1 MRNFTFLVFV
11 ILTFCCWGVYGPVLH
26 LGQEALGAGPKQL
39 SSLRPF
45 ICVGVAYFLIAVVY
59 PLFVLQTK
67 GESGSWSAGGIIW
80 SFIAGLVGAIGALG
94 IILAFKF
101 GGKPVYVMPLV
112 FGLAPVVNTFV
123 TMTMAGTFK
132 QAKPIFFVGIALA
145 ALGAA
150 GVMGF
155 KPKPKVTQPEKTAA
169 MPIEIADSI
178 TPVSLQV
185 DSADKVKTDD
195 ADTAAVA
202 TETPAADAK
211 TVAKPSNDESTEK
224 AAEVVKDDTSKKSEP
239 NLFLAACCIG
249 LTALCWGAYGPVLH
263 SGQAKMQGSR
273 LRPFL
278 CVGLAYFAIAVI
290 VPIMLTGTFEEPG
303 SWNSIPGIGWS
314 LLAGAVGAIGAL
326 GIIYAFNF
334 GGKPIFIMPLVFGIA
349 PVVNTLTETFSKN
362 LISEVKP
369 MFLGSLAMVI
379 CGATIVLVFAPRGP
393 KPKPATPEVS

>member
-26 LGQEALGAGPKQL
+26 LGQEALGDGPRQL

-45 ICVGVAYFLIAVVY
+45 ICVGIAYFLIAVVY

-67 GESGSWSAGGIIW
+67 GESGSWSAGGITW

-132 QAKPIFFVGIALA
+132 QAKPIFFVGIVLA

-150 GVMGF
+150 GVMRF
-155 KPKPKVTQPEKTAA
+155 KPKPKVAQPEKTAA
-169 MPIEIADSI
+169 MQMQIADSV

-185 DSADKVKTDD
+185 DSEDETKTDG
-195 ADTAAVA
+195 
-202 TETPAADAK
+202 ADAVV
-211 TVAKPSNDESTEK
+211 TTSTDAKPANDESNK
-224 AAEVVKDDTSKKSEP
+224 NSAEVAKDDTSKKNEP

-290 VPIMLTGTFEEPG
+290 VPIMLTGTFNEPG

-314 LLAGAVGAIGAL
+314 LLAGATGAIGAL

-362 LISEVKP
+362 LISEVTP

-379 CGATIVLVFAPRGP
+379 CGATIVLVFAPRGH

>member
-1 MRNFTFLVFV
+1 M
-11 ILTFCCWGVYGPVLH
+11 
-26 LGQEALGAGPKQL
+26 Q
-39 SSLRPF
+39 
-45 ICVGVAYFLIAVVY
+45 
-59 PLFVLQTK
+59 
-67 GESGSWSAGGIIW
+67 
-80 SFIAGLVGAIGALG
+80 
-94 IILAFKF
+94 
-101 GGKPVYVMPLV
+101 
-112 FGLAPVVNTFV
+112 
-123 TMTMAGTFK
+123 
-132 QAKPIFFVGIALA
+132 
-145 ALGAA
+145 
-150 GVMGF
+150 
-155 KPKPKVTQPEKTAA
+155 
-169 MPIEIADSI
+169 IEMADSI

-185 DSADKVKTDD
+185 DSEDKADTDD
-195 ADTAAVA
+195 ADSAVVT
-202 TETPAADAK
+202 TETE
-211 TVAKPSNDESTEK
+211 AKPSNDEPTEN
-224 AAEVVKDDTSKKSEP
+224 AAEVAKDDTSKKNEP

-314 LLAGAVGAIGAL
+314 LLAGAAGAIGAL

-369 MFLGSLAMVI
+369 EFLGSLAMVI
-379 CGATIVLVFAPRGP
+379 CGATIVLVFAPRGH

>member
-26 LGQEALGAGPKQL
+26 LGQEALGDGPRQL

-45 ICVGVAYFLIAVVY
+45 ICVGIAYFLIAVVY

-67 GESGSWSAGGIIW
+67 GESGSWSTGGITW

-132 QAKPIFFVGIALA
+132 QAKPIFFVGIVLA

-150 GVMGF
+150 GVMRF
-155 KPKPKVTQPEKTAA
+155 KPKPKVAQPEKTAA
-169 MPIEIADSI
+169 MQMQIADSV

-185 DSADKVKTDD
+185 DSEDETKTDG
-195 ADTAAVA
+195 
-202 TETPAADAK
+202 ADAVV
-211 TVAKPSNDESTEK
+211 TTSTDAKPANDESNK
-224 AAEVVKDDTSKKSEP
+224 NSAEVAKDDTSKKNEP

-290 VPIMLTGTFEEPG
+290 VPIMLTGTFNEPG

-314 LLAGAVGAIGAL
+314 LLAGAAGAIGAL

-362 LISEVKP
+362 LISEVTP

-379 CGATIVLVFAPRGP
+379 CGATIVLVFAPRGH

>member
-26 LGQEALGAGPKQL
+26 LGQEALGDGPKQL

-45 ICVGVAYFLIAVVY
+45 ICVGIAYFLIAVVY

-67 GESGSWSAGGIIW
+67 GESGSWSAGGITW

-132 QAKPIFFVGIALA
+132 QAKPIFFVGIVLA

-150 GVMGF
+150 GVMRF
-155 KPKPKVTQPEKTAA
+155 KPKPKVAQPEKTAA
-169 MPIEIADSI
+169 MQMQIADSV

-185 DSADKVKTDD
+185 DSEDETKTDG
-195 ADTAAVA
+195 
-202 TETPAADAK
+202 ADAVV
-211 TVAKPSNDESTEK
+211 TTSTDAKPANDESNK
-224 AAEVVKDDTSKKSEP
+224 NSAEVAKDDTSKKNEP

-290 VPIMLTGTFEEPG
+290 VPIMLTGTFNEPG

-314 LLAGAVGAIGAL
+314 LLAGAAGAIGAL

-369 MFLGSLAMVI
+369 EFLGSLAMVI
-379 CGATIVLVFAPRGP
+379 CGATIVLVFAPRGH

>member
-45 ICVGVAYFLIAVVY
+45 ICVGIAYFLIAVVY
-59 PLFVLQTK
+59 PIFVLRTK

-80 SFIAGLVGAIGALG
+80 SFIAGLVGAVGALG

-123 TMTMAGTFK
+123 TMVMAGTFK
-132 QAKPIFFVGIALA
+132 QAKPIFYVGILLA

-150 GVMGF
+150 GVLRF
-155 KPKPKVTQPEKTAA
+155 KPAKAKVAEPVKTAELQ
-169 MPIEIADSI
+169 MNQSF
-178 TPVSLQV
+178 TPVALQV
-185 DSADKVKTDD
+185 E
-195 ADTAAVA
+195 
-202 TETPAADAK
+202 TETDPSEKEPTAK
-211 TVAKPSNDESTEK
+211 EKPTAEST
-224 AAEVVKDDTSKKSEP
+224 EVVKDTTSQKSDS
-239 NLFLAACCIG
+239 NFMLVACCIG
-249 LTALCWGAYGPVLH
+249 LTALCWGSYGPVLH
-263 SGQAKMQGSR
+263 SGQAKMKGSR

-278 CVGLAYFAIAVI
+278 CVGLAYFTIAVI
-290 VPIMLTGTFEEPG
+290 VPVLLAGRFPEPG
-303 SWNSIPGIGWS
+303 SWDSVSGIGWS
-314 LLAGAVGAIGAL
+314 LLAGSAGAIGAL

-362 LISEVKP
+362 LISQVKP
-369 MFLGSLAMVI
+369 EFLGSLAMVI
-379 CGATIVLVFAPRGP
+379 CGAVIVLVFAPRGH
-393 KPKPATPEVS
+393 KPKPAAPEVS

>member
-26 LGQEALGAGPKQL
+26 LGQEALGDGPKQL

-45 ICVGVAYFLIAVVY
+45 ICVGIAYFLIAVVY

-67 GESGSWSAGGIIW
+67 GEPGSWSAGGITW

-132 QAKPIFFVGIALA
+132 QAKPIFFVGIVLA

-150 GVMGF
+150 GVMRF
-155 KPKPKVTQPEKTAA
+155 KPKPKVAQPEKTAA
-169 MPIEIADSI
+169 MQIQIADSI

-185 DSADKVKTDD
+185 DSEDKQTDN
-195 ADTAAVA
+195 AVA
-202 TETPAADAK
+202 AATTTETPAA
-211 TVAKPSNDESTEK
+211 
-224 AAEVVKDDTSKKSEP
+224 AAEVAKDDASKKAEP

-249 LTALCWGAYGPVLH
+249 MTALCWGAYGPVLH

-314 LLAGAVGAIGAL
+314 LLAGAAGAIGAL

-369 MFLGSLAMVI
+369 LFLGSLAMVI
-379 CGATIVLVFAPRGP
+379 FGATIVLVFAPRGH

>member
-26 LGQEALGAGPKQL
+26 LGQEALGDGPRQL

-45 ICVGVAYFLIAVVY
+45 ICVGIAYFLIAVVY

-132 QAKPIFFVGIALA
+132 QAKPIFFVGIVLA

-150 GVMGF
+150 GVLRF
-155 KPKPKVTQPEKTAA
+155 KPAKPKVAQPEKTAA
-169 MPIEIADSI
+169 MQIEMADSI

-185 DSADKVKTDD
+185 DSEDKADTDD
-195 ADTAAVA
+195 ADSAVVT
-202 TETPAADAK
+202 TETE
-211 TVAKPSNDESTEK
+211 AKPSNDEPTEN
-224 AAEVVKDDTSKKSEP
+224 AAEVAKDDTSKKNEP

-314 LLAGAVGAIGAL
+314 LLAGAAGAIGAL

-369 MFLGSLAMVI
+369 EFLGSLAMVI
-379 CGATIVLVFAPRGP
+379 CGATIVLVFAPRGH

>member
-26 LGQEALGAGPKQL
+26 LGQEALGDGPKQL

-45 ICVGVAYFLIAVVY
+45 ICVGIAYFLIAVVY

-132 QAKPIFFVGIALA
+132 QAKPIFFVGIVLA

-150 GVMGF
+150 GVMRF
-155 KPKPKVTQPEKTAA
+155 KPKPKVAQPEKTAA
-169 MPIEIADSI
+169 MQMQMQIADSV

-185 DSADKVKTDD
+185 DSEDETKTDG
-195 ADTAAVA
+195 
-202 TETPAADAK
+202 ADAVV
-211 TVAKPSNDESTEK
+211 TTSTDAKPANDESNK
-224 AAEVVKDDTSKKSEP
+224 NSAEVAKDDTSKKNEP

-290 VPIMLTGTFEEPG
+290 VPIMLTGTFNEPG

-314 LLAGAVGAIGAL
+314 LLAGAAGAIGAL

-369 MFLGSLAMVI
+369 EFLGSLAMVI

-393 KPKPATPEVS
+393 KPTTSEAS

>member
-1 MRNFTFLVFV
+1 
-11 ILTFCCWGVYGPVLH
+11 
-26 LGQEALGAGPKQL
+26 
-39 SSLRPF
+39 
-45 ICVGVAYFLIAVVY
+45 
-59 PLFVLQTK
+59 LFVLQTK

-185 DSADKVKTDD
+185 DSADKAKTDD

-263 SGQAKMQGSR
+263 SGQAKMQGM
-273 LRPFL
+273 
-278 CVGLAYFAIAVI
+278 AYFAIAVI

-326 GIIYAFNF
+326 GIIYAFNC
-334 GGKPIFIMPLVFGIA
+334 KPIFIMPLVFGIA

>member
-26 LGQEALGAGPKQL
+26 LGQEALGDGPRQL

-45 ICVGVAYFLIAVVY
+45 ICVGIAYFLIAVVY

-67 GESGSWSAGGIIW
+67 GESGSWSAGGITW

-132 QAKPIFFVGIALA
+132 QAKPIFFVGIVLA

-150 GVMGF
+150 GVMRF
-155 KPKPKVTQPEKTAA
+155 KPKPKVAQPEKTAA
-169 MPIEIADSI
+169 MQMQIADSV

-185 DSADKVKTDD
+185 DSEDETKTDG
-195 ADTAAVA
+195 
-202 TETPAADAK
+202 ADAVV
-211 TVAKPSNDESTEK
+211 TTSTDAKPANDESNK
-224 AAEVVKDDTSKKSEP
+224 NSAEVAKDDTSKKNEP

-290 VPIMLTGTFEEPG
+290 VPIMLTGTFNEPG

-314 LLAGAVGAIGAL
+314 LLAGAAGAIGAL

-369 MFLGSLAMVI
+369 EFLGSLAMVI
-379 CGATIVLVFAPRGP
+379 CGATIVLVFAPRGH